1 MGRTG
6 RDGGRGGERGGGWG
20 GEGERGLWVCVCVYE
35 PVGIGLRVGV
45 RFG

>member
-6 RDGGRGGERGGGWG
+6 RESERGGERRGEVG
-20 GEGERGLWVCVCVYE
+20 GEGERGLCVCVCVYE